1 MLLLG
6 LPLLLEQVVLQE
18 LGLGVVVGLNILL
31 LRTYLI
37 LQNCFVLHIE
47 LVPKEADYCHFP
59 LGYLDFCVTQVEVGH
74 LIRKPGFQ
82 FI

>member
-31 LRTYLI
+31 LRT
-37 LQNCFVLHIE
+37 
-47 LVPKEADYCHFP
+47 
-59 LGYLDFCVTQVEVGH
+59 
-74 LIRKPGFQ
+74 
-82 FI
+82 